1 MEDGDGG
8 DLPYPGAEAPGR
20 KVIARSSRKE
30 EILEHSLVLASQGIR
45 HWMEFD
51 GEQFI
56 LTLEE
61 ASVPLA
67 LEILDLYRD
76 ENQNFREGEELP
88 PGQIELYLAPLLH
101 LAIPVFLYF
110 WVGMQPWGNWLTSQG
125 LSDSR
130 AILEEG
136 QWWRCLT
143 ATTLH
148 ADHEHFLGNI
158 LSGFFILNLLN
169 HRLGMGLI
177 MILATV
183 GAGLTNFL
191 VAAVSA
197 GDHRSLGFSSVV
209 FCVLGM
215 LGAVETAFLRKRKE
229 WNLRRMAPLIA
240 AFFIAVMVG
249 LGENADVKAHFYGF
263 GIGAALGFLARFLPR
278 GLARPPWQVA
288 FAAATYGAYALAWW
302 LAYGS

>member
-1 MEDGDGG
+1 MEDET
-8 DLPYPGAEAPGR
+8 DLPSPGPETQGR
-20 KVIARSSRKE
+20 KAIARSARKE
-30 EILEHSLVLASQGIR
+30 EILEQSLVLASQGIR

-61 ASVPLA
+61 SSIPLA
-67 LEILDLYRD
+67 MEILDLYQD
-76 ENQNFREGEELP
+76 ENVNFRDAELP
-88 PGQIELYLAPLLH
+88 PGQVELYLAPIFH
-101 LAIPVFLYF
+101 LAIPVAAYF
-110 WVGMQPWGNWLTSQG
+110 WVGLQPWGNWLTSQG

-177 MILATV
+177 MLLATF

-191 VAAVSA
+191 VALAST

-215 LGAVETAFLRKRKE
+215 LGAVESAQLRKSRDLS
-229 WNLRRMAPLIA
+229 LRRLTPLLA

-263 GIGAALGFLARFLPR
+263 GIGAALGFLAGRLPGR
-278 GLARPPWQVA
+278 LAGPPWQVVMA
-288 FAAATYGAYALAWW
+288 LATCGAYLLAWW
-302 LAYGS
+302 RAYES